1 MAHPDDEV
9 IEIELVNCLGEL
21 GLTEYEARALVK
33 LRRLGTATA
42 KDIASADGIPR
53 TQVYDAVETLHET
66 GLVDIQ
72 HTTPRKYTV
81 VSRESIIRKL
91 NIDRENAI
99 SEAAELFEQLSPLE
113 TQREQAGVWTVTGR
127 DAAAQRI
134 FEFIDEADEQI
145 VYMTVDDLLTDEQLA
160 HLEDAAERDVEIHIA
175 GISEDV
181 RA

>member
-1 MAHPDDEV
+1 MPSAPRVRPEHEAGNHSDHFAV

-33 LRRLGTATA
+33 LSRLGTATA

-53 TQVYDAVETLHET
+53 TQVYDAVETLHEI

-99 SEAAELFEQLSPLE
+99 SEAAELFEQLILPAVIL
-113 TQREQAGVWTVTGR
+113 
-127 DAAAQRI
+127 
-134 FEFIDEADEQI
+134 
-145 VYMTVDDLLTDEQLA
+145 
-160 HLEDAAERDVEIHIA
+160 
-175 GISEDV
+175 
-181 RA
+181 

>member
-53 TQVYDAVETLHET
+53 TQVYDAVETLHEI

-99 SEAAELFEQLSPLE
+99 SEAAELFEQLIVII
-113 TQREQAGVWTVTGR
+113 AVIFVTTLGDCCVTTCNTHR
-127 DAAAQRI
+127 PVPR
-134 FEFIDEADEQI
+134 
-145 VYMTVDDLLTDEQLA
+145 
-160 HLEDAAERDVEIHIA
+160 R
-175 GISEDV
+175 
-181 RA
+181 